1 MFRAALFWPGLVVV
15 SALLGVLTLLT
26 APFDRHGRVI
36 HRYSRLWAWAGLR
49 LAGVRVALTAPEPPA
64 RDRAHVFVAN
74 HQSYMDIFALAA
86 VLPGE
91 FRWVAK
97 RELFRIPLF
106 GRAMR
111 RAGYVPVDRDEPR
124 RARANL
130 SHAAA
135 VLAAG
140 RSLVVFPEG
149 TRSADGRLRPF
160 KRGAFALAEAAG
172 VPVVPIVLRGSREVL
187 APGGYRVTPGTVRV
201 EMAAAIDPAGL
212 PRAELLARARAA
224 IAARLAE
231 PAPAG

>member
-1 MFRAALFWPGLVVV
+1 MLRAALFWPGLVVV
-15 SALLGVLTLLT
+15 SALLGTLTLLT
-26 APFDRHGRVI
+26 APFDRRGRVI
-36 HRYSRLWAWAGLR
+36 HRYSRLWARAGLG
-49 LAGVRVALTAPEPPA
+49 LAGVRVALTAREPLPPG
-64 RDRAHVFVAN
+64 RAHVFVAN

-111 RAGYVPVDRDEPR
+111 RAGYVPVDRDDPR

-130 SHAAA
+130 SQAAA

-172 VPVVPIVLRGSREVL
+172 VPVVPVALHGSREVL
-187 APGGYRVTPGTVRV
+187 RPGGYRITPGTVRV
-201 EMAAAIDPAGL
+201 ELAAPIDPAGL
-212 PRAELLARARAA
+212 PQAELLARARAA

-231 PAPAG
+231 PVSAA